1 MGLPHK
7 NTSGEFYLKKFF
19 FYINIL
25 YQNLW
30 CKHYNWNGQHQH
42 DLLKPRF
49 LKLDLSYDI
58 PRPSENKN
66 CQAEFETNPK
76 TWDTISSCYCL
87 TGLFIKIP
95 KKNVAQICDE
105 KRNPYLGHYNPSH
118 MMLVFYSNDIGHA
131 SHSITT
137 FNNSTFYHKLSVRLV
152 SFSLRLRQE
161 YYSFHNNINEYTWF
175 SYLLNSYA

>member
-1 MGLPHK
+1 ML
-7 NTSGEFYLKKFF
+7 SGVASGFNSQKHRRGILFEKFF

-66 CQAEFETNPK
+66 CQAEFETNLK
-76 TWDTISSCYCL
+76 TWGQNLQLPLSHRIIHQNTKFFRKICCSNMRWKEKSIMIDITIWVIWYWSSLFKWYRTCL
-87 TGLFIKIP
+87 T
-95 KKNVAQICDE
+95 
-105 KRNPYLGHYNPSH
+105 
-118 MMLVFYSNDIGHA
+118 
-131 SHSITT
+131 
-137 FNNSTFYHKLSVRLV
+137 
-152 SFSLRLRQE
+152 
-161 YYSFHNNINEYTWF
+161 
-175 SYLLNSYA
+175 

>member
-1 MGLPHK
+1 ML
-7 NTSGEFYLKKFF
+7 SGEPSGFNSQKHRRGILFEKFF

-66 CQAEFETNPK
+66 CQAEFETNLK
-76 TWDTISSCYCL
+76 TWGQNLQLPLSQRIIHQNTKFFRKICCSNMRWKEKSIMIDITIGVIWYWFSIQMLS
-87 TGLFIKIP
+87 
-95 KKNVAQICDE
+95 DM
-105 KRNPYLGHYNPSH
+105 PYITFNNNIQQSH
-118 MMLVFYSNDIGHA
+118 CE
-131 SHSITT
+131 HSIT
-137 FNNSTFYHKLSVRLV
+137 N
-152 SFSLRLRQE
+152 
-161 YYSFHNNINEYTWF
+161 
-175 SYLLNSYA
+175 

>member
-1 MGLPHK
+1 MGSPHK

-66 CQAEFETNPK
+66 CQAEFETNLK
-76 TWDTISSCYCL
+76 TWGQNLQLPLSQRIIHQNTK
-87 TGLFIKIP
+87 FFRKICC
-95 KKNVAQICDE
+95 AQICDE
-105 KRNPYLGHYNPSH
+105 KRNPLYDRQYNLSQ
-118 MMLVFYSNDIGHA
+118 MILVLYSNVIGHA
-131 SHSITT
+131 
-137 FNNSTFYHKLSVRLV
+137 L
-152 SFSLRLRQE
+152 
-161 YYSFHNNINEYTWF
+161 HNIQ
-175 SYLLNSYA
+175 

>member
-1 MGLPHK
+1 MGSTLK

-66 CQAEFETNPK
+66 CQAEFETNLRAW
-76 TWDTISSCYCL
+76 TGDQISSCYCL
-87 TGLFIKIP
+87 SGLFIKIP
-95 KKNVAQICDE
+95 SFLRKICCSNMRWKE
-105 KRNPYLGHYNPSH
+105 KSIMIDITIGVIWYWFSIQMLSDMPYITFNNNIQQSH
-118 MMLVFYSNDIGHA
+118 CE
-131 SHSITT
+131 HSIT
-137 FNNSTFYHKLSVRLV
+137 N
-152 SFSLRLRQE
+152 
-161 YYSFHNNINEYTWF
+161 
-175 SYLLNSYA
+175 

>member
-1 MGLPHK
+1 MGSTHK
-7 NTSGEFYLKKFF
+7 NTWGEFYLKKFF

-66 CQAEFETNPK
+66 CQAEFETNLK
-76 TWDTISSCYCL
+76 TWGQNLQLPLSQRIIHQNTK
-87 TGLFIKIP
+87 FFRKICCSNMRW
-95 KKNVAQICDE
+95 KE
-105 KRNPYLGHYNPSH
+105 KSIMIDIRQNNLSP
-118 MMLVFYSNDIGHA
+118 MILVPYSNVIGHA
-131 SHSITT
+131 LTYITFNNNIQQSHCEHSIT
-137 FNNSTFYHKLSVRLV
+137 N
-152 SFSLRLRQE
+152 
-161 YYSFHNNINEYTWF
+161 
-175 SYLLNSYA
+175 

>member
-1 MGLPHK
+1 M
-7 NTSGEFYLKKFF
+7 KKFF

-66 CQAEFETNPK
+66 CQAEFETNLK
-76 TWDTISSCYCL
+76 TWGQNLQLPLSQRIIHQNTKFFRKICCSNMRWKEKSIMIDITIWVKWYWFSIQMLS
-87 TGLFIKIP
+87 
-95 KKNVAQICDE
+95 DM
-105 KRNPYLGHYNPSH
+105 PYITFNNNIQQSH
-118 MMLVFYSNDIGHA
+118 CE
-131 SHSITT
+131 HSIT
-137 FNNSTFYHKLSVRLV
+137 N
-152 SFSLRLRQE
+152 
-161 YYSFHNNINEYTWF
+161 
-175 SYLLNSYA
+175 